1 MQVCL
6 VYTRIVH
13 NTKTI
18 SEDIGEENKPGQR
31 SSIFSKLPFSLLRF
45 PDENN
50 IAKLVGDM

>member
-6 VYTRIVH
+6 VYTRIAH

-18 SEDIGEENKPGQR
+18 SEDMGEENKPGQR
-31 SSIFSKLPFSLLRF
+31 SSIFSKLPFSLLIF